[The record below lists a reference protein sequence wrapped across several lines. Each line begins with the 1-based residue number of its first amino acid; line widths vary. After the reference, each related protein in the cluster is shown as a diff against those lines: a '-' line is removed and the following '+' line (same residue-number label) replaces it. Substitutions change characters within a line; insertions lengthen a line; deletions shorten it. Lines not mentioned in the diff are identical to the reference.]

1 MWPWGH
7 AAFGYLLYS
16 FGVRLFG
23 RTPQG
28 YPAIVL
34 LIGTQLPDLVDKTL
48 SWGFGLFPQG
58 YSVAHS
64 VFVAV
69 PLGLL
74 VVVVAVWRR
83 RTGYGLAFLVGYW
96 SHVVGDLLFGLLSGN
111 PYTFARVLW
120 PVVTLPPY
128 STDLSGL
135 ARVEAYLI
143 SFINF
148 FADEGLIAVL
158 VLLAVYFGPV
168 MLAFVV
174 WLLDGA
180 PGVSELRRLLSL
192 SSS

>member
-16 FGVRLFG
+16 FGLRLFG
-23 RTPQG
+23 RTPTG
-28 YPAIVL
+28 YPVLVL
-34 LIGTQLPDLVDKTL
+34 LIGTQIPDLVDKTL
-48 SWGFGLFPQG
+48 SWVLELFPQG

-69 PLGLL
+69 PIGML
-74 VVVVAVWRR
+74 VIAVAVWRR
-83 RTGYGLAFLVGYW
+83 RTSYGLAFLLGYW
-96 SHVVGDLLFGLLSGN
+96 SHLVGDLLFGLLSSN

-135 ARVEAYLI
+135 ARVQAYVI
-143 SFINF
+143 SFLNF
-148 FADEGLIAVL
+148 FADEGLAAVL

-168 MLAFVV
+168 LLAVV
-174 WLLDGA
+174 LWLLDGA
-180 PGVSELRRLLSL
+180 PGATELRRFITPSNG
-192 SSS
+192 

>member
-16 FGVRLFG
+16 FGSRLFG

-34 LIGTQLPDLVDKTL
+34 LFATQIPDLVDKPL
-48 SWGFGLFPQG
+48 SWVFELFPQG

-64 VFVAV
+64 MFVAV

-74 VVVVAVWRR
+74 VLAVAVWRR
-83 RTGYGLAFLVGYW
+83 RTGYGLAFVVGYW
-96 SHVVGDLLFGLLSGN
+96 SHIVGDILFGLLTRN
-111 PYTFARVLW
+111 PFTFDRVLW

-128 STDLSGL
+128 TTDLSGL
-135 ARVEAYLI
+135 ARVEAYII

-148 FADEGLIAVL
+148 FADEGPTAVL

-168 MLAFVV
+168 LLAFVV
-174 WLLDGA
+174 WLMDGA
-180 PGVSELRRLLSL
+180 PGVAELRKLLTTPDG
-192 SSS
+192 